1 MQQRRK
7 GSHSKRYATSFR
19 KTGVLHGFR
28 RNHALKKKN
37 KNESR
42 HFLKV

>member
-28 RNHALKKKN
+28 RNHALKKK
-37 KNESR
+37 KIKMKADTS
-42 HFLKV
+42 